1 MVFTGALNQE
11 LLTTSDSF
19 DGKDEKIVVRVYGE
33 FSLCQ
38 TLVNVTHTYIY
49 TPIHLFII

>member
-19 DGKDEKIVVRVYGE
+19 DGKDEKIVVRV
-33 FSLCQ
+33 
-38 TLVNVTHTYIY
+38 
-49 TPIHLFII
+49 